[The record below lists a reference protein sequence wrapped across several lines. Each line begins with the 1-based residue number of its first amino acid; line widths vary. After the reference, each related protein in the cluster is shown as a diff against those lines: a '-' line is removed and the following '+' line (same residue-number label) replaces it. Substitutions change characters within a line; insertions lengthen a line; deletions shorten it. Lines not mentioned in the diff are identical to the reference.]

1 MLCKNLKTQMDFAI
15 KNRIY
20 DQIFELE
27 DQPKNFLG
35 LCYKIANKTES
46 DKENFKDMVG
56 KNQQF

>member
-1 MLCKNLKTQMDFAI
+1 MDFAI